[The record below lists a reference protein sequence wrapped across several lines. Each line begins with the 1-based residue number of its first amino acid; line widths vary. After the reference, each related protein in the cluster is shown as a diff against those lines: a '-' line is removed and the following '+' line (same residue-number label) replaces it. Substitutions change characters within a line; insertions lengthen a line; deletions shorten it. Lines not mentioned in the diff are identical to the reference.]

1 MISHIS
7 FVSIPVTDQDRALAF
22 WRDVMGFE
30 VTVDAD
36 YMPGMR
42 WIMLRAGAARTEIH
56 LDKVDA
62 MPERSRPTLPLIA
75 PDVPGTVEALR
86 ASGVAILTEPK
97 PAEWNPETTYAIVRD
112 SEGNAILLASG

>member
-22 WRDVMGFE
+22 WRDAMGFE

-42 WIMLRAGAARTEIH
+42 WIMLKCGQARTEIH
-56 LDKVDA
+56 LDKTDA
-62 MPERSRPTLPLIA
+62 IRPREKPTLPLIA

-86 ASGVAILTEPK
+86 AKGVEIVAEPA
-97 PAEWNPETTYAIVRD
+97 PAEWNPAVTYALVRD
-112 SEGNAILLASG
+112 SEGNTILLASA